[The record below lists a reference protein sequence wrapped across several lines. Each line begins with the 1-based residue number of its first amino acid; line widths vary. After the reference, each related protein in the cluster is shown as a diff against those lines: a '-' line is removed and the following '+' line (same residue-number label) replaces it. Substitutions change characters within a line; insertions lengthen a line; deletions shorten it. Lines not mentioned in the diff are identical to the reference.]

1 MGTQIFME
9 VKDLLAA
16 HCSVK
21 LTSFHE
27 GKEFDTAFVQARVSM
42 PNTTSSFDTFT
53 MNVTDDLQTLWS
65 DYNEWSSGPERL
77 SSFVKRLNIPHI
89 IS

>member
-16 HCSVK
+16 HCSVE
-21 LTSFHE
+21 LIPNHE
-27 GKEFDTAFVQARVSM
+27 GKEFHVALVLARVSM
-42 PNTTSSFDTFT
+42 PNSTSSFDTFN
-53 MNVTDDLQTLWS
+53 MNVTEDLQTLWS
-65 DYNEWSSGPERL
+65 DYNVWSSGPDRIGP
-77 SSFVKRLNIPHI
+77 FVKRLNIPHI